1 MITLTNK
8 TIEEVSATDI
18 QFHGNTLSIS
28 LNDGRDI
35 SILIDK
41 FKWLDWLVKA
51 SPEQRAKWYLEPGGF
66 AIYWEDLDNGIEI
79 RHLLG
84 TQPLQ

>member
-1 MITLTNK
+1 MITLTNN
-8 TIEEVSATDI
+8 INGEVSAVDI
-18 QFHGNTLSIS
+18 RFKDNTLSIS
-28 LNDGRDI
+28 LNDGREI

-41 FKWLDWLVKA
+41 IKWLEWLAKA
-51 SPEQRAKWYLEPGGF
+51 SQEQRAKWSLEPGGF

-79 RHLLG
+79 RHLLS